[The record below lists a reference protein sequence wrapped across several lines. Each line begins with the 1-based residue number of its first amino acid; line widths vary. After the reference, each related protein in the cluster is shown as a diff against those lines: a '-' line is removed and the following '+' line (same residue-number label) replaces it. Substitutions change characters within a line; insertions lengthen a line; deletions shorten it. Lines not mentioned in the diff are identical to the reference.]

1 MIRSW
6 VFLGGCASS
15 KFRVCKKFRVRLA
28 FVYRV
33 QQLISGIPG
42 CGDEYKVPNLHSEI
56 EVLNMCLSLTYFRL
70 PCYFHC
76 SGWESEWS
84 FRWLMTILQ
93 LLQSSASYVGRR
105 LSRSRTNQYHHLHLL
120 HKQLKVTRHFI
131 SQKARVAH

>member
-1 MIRSW
+1 MITSR

-15 KFRVCKKFRVRLA
+15 KVRVCKKFRVGLA

-33 QQLISGIPG
+33 QKQISGVPG
-42 CGDEYKVPNLHSEI
+42 CGDEYEVPNLQSEI
-56 EVLNMCLSLTYFRL
+56 EVHNMCLFLTYFRL
-70 PCYFHC
+70 SCYFHC